1 MKKFEIMNTVSRGL
15 HKAGFQVKKHSPEI
29 LLTTGIVG
37 VVGSAVMACK
47 ATTKVSAILEETK
60 ENIDV
65 VHAGMEEGEI
75 NGVEYTQEDGK
86 KDLAIMYA
94 QTGLKLVKLY
104 GPALVLGTASIGC
117 ILASN
122 NIIRKRNAALAAAY
136 SAIDSSFKGYRSRVI
151 ERFGEDL
158 DRELKYN
165 IKAKEVE
172 EIVVDEN
179 GKETTVKKTVEYA
192 DPNLNS
198 DYAKFF
204 DEACAGWSKSPEDNL
219 YFLRCQQ
226 NWANDRLKAKGHLFL
241 NEVYDMLDIPRTK
254 AGNVVGWVYDDKNPI
269 GDNYV
274 DFGIYDKDNPAKRRF
289 VNGDERNI
297 LLDFNVDGP
306 IWDLLS

>member
-1 MKKFEIMNTVSRGL
+1 MKKFEILTTVSRGL
-15 HKAGFQVKKHSPEI
+15 HRAGFKIKKHSPEI

-47 ATTKVSAILEETK
+47 ATTKVGAILEETK
-60 ENIDV
+60 ENIEL
-65 VHAGMEEGEI
+65 VHTGMEEGEI
-75 NGVEYTQEDGK
+75 RGVPYTKEDGQ

-94 QTGLKLVKLY
+94 QTGLKFAKLY
-104 GPALVLGTASIGC
+104 GPAVVLGTASIGC

-151 ERFGEDL
+151 ERFGKEL

-165 IKAKEVE
+165 IKAKDVE

-179 GKETTVKKTVEYA
+179 GNETVVKKTIEVA
-192 DPNLNS
+192 DPTLNS
-198 DYAKFF
+198 DYARFF
-204 DEACAGWSKSPEDNL
+204 DEACAGWSKSAEDNL
-219 YFLRCQQ
+219 YFLKMQE

-254 AGNVVGWVYDDKNPI
+254 AGNVVGWVYDEENPI
-269 GDNYV
+269 GDNFV
-274 DFGIYDKDNPAKRRF
+274 DFGIYDIKDKAKRRF

-297 LLDFNVDGP
+297 LLDFNVDGV
-306 IWDLLS
+306 IWDLLA